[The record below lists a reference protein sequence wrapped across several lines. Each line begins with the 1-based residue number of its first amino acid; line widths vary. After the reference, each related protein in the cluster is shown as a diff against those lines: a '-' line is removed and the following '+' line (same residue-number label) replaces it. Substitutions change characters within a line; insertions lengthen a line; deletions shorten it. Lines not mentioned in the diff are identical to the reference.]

1 MSRLFAVVRTADE
14 IAKHFGVAVPTEID
28 VPPETVEGTQG
39 LVVVEIDG
47 RRVLKSLHWG
57 FPRHT
62 KEMRLNGEPLG
73 RIGLVADLTN
83 PMWEHLVV
91 EPRYRC
97 LILLTHFAN
106 PEGEPRKKTRAWF
119 SVTDEPLIAWAGF
132 CRNTEQFGPV
142 FAGMTM
148 TANDLIMPYNE
159 RMPVLLRKGEW
170 DRWLHGSIQD
180 VIAFQFRE
188 PMPSETFSILHSGD
202 RWQSGIPPLSPYS
215 KNRNTMLML

>member
-1 MSRLFAVVRTADE
+1 MSRLFAVVRTANE
-14 IAKHFGVAVPTEID
+14 IADHFGVEVPAEIS

-39 LVVVEIDG
+39 PVVIEIDG
-47 RRVLKSLHWG
+47 RRAFKSLSWG
-57 FPRHT
+57 FPRQT
-62 KEMRLNGEPLG
+62 REMRLSGEPPG

-97 LILLTHFAN
+97 LIPLTHFAN
-106 PEGEPRKKTRAWF
+106 PEGEPRKKTRVWF

-142 FAGMTM
+142 FAGMTT
-148 TANDLIMPYNE
+148 TANELIMPYNE

-170 DRWLHGSIQD
+170 DRWLHGTIQD
-180 VIAFQFRE
+180 VIEFQFRD
-188 PMPSETFSILHSGD
+188 PMPSEIFSILHSGD